1 MNSVFDH
8 LDDYL
13 RNSSNTQR
21 IPQTQYEKLIAFVL
35 LSRKYVDNQ
44 SQVYDFFLSR
54 EGETLLMVLKRS
66 DSHLFH
72 GAHEQARYTLLKKLV
87 CRQSHRL
94 IVLQELLL
102 NSYFIDILSGFPEN
116 PTKKERHKIMKGE
129 LFDYVSAFFEHVA
142 SEIHN
147 PSYKDIHIA
156 KDVGQSISWII
167 SETYPFL
174 NELYSEFGDEL
185 ESLRGQEFKNI
196 DRRSLS

>member
-8 LDDYL
+8 LEDYL

-35 LSRKYVDNQ
+35 LSRKYVDE
-44 SQVYDFFLSR
+44 SSHVYRFLL
-54 EGETLLMVLKRS
+54 EGDGEKLLVVLRS
-66 DSHLFH
+66 SERHLFH
-72 GAHEQARYTLLKKLV
+72 GAHERARYNLLKKLV
-87 CRQSHRL
+87 RRHSYRL

-102 NSYFIDILSGFPEN
+102 NSDFIDILSGFPEN

-174 NELYSEFGDEL
+174 NDLYSEFGDEL

-196 DRRSLS
+196 DFHSRS